1 MSVNWLPIES
11 NPDTL
16 NEYLTKLG
24 FDNSQFSFVD
34 LFSTEDWAKAMIP
47 QPAIAMTLVFPYTDK
62 NKEFRAK
69 EEQEILEK
77 GQQVD
82 QNLFFMKQ
90 KAANACGS
98 IALFHILSNLGNKQ
112 SALSQDSLVNQFKNA
127 NLNATAEERADNFN
141 ESQSILGVHKEM
153 VVQGDSQVCEEVN
166 CHFVA
171 LIPFNGNLYE
181 LDGTKNRPINHG
193 ATAEETFLEDACEV
207 FKKFMARDQDNV
219 NFSILVLAKS

>member
-16 NEYLTKLG
+16 NEYLIKLG

-34 LFSTEDWAKAMIP
+34 LFSTEDWAKEMIP
-47 QPAIAMTLVFPYTDK
+47 QPAIAMIMLFPYTDK
-62 NKEFRAK
+62 NKEFRTK

-77 GQQVD
+77 GQEVD

-98 IALFHILSNLGNKQ
+98 IALFHILSNLGERQN
-112 SALSQDSLVNQFKNA
+112 ALSQDSLVNQFKNA
-127 NLNATAEERADNFN
+127 NLNANPDQRAENFN
-141 ESQSILGVHKEM
+141 ENHSILGVHKEM
-153 VVQGDSQVCEEVN
+153 VVQGDSQVCEEVDS
-166 CHFVA
+166 HFVA
-171 LIPFNGNLYE
+171 LVPFNGNLYE
-181 LDGTKNRPINHG
+181 LDGTKSRPINHG
-193 ATAEETFLEDACEV
+193 PTVEETFLEDACEV
-207 FKKFMARDQDNV
+207 VKKFMAREPDNV